1 MCDLC
6 YSIFISFSLIYADLY
21 ALSRYFATNSSVKA
35 LESQVASSS
44 GSEQIGSIKDRTQP
58 DESELRL
65 AQLQYQLP
73 SNEPGTLMHLVEDA
87 NGEDE
92 DDEETRECKIL
103 FKNKKFFL
111 SREVR

>member
-1 MCDLC
+1 MN
-6 YSIFISFSLIYADLY
+6 YVDLY
-21 ALSRYFATNSSVKA
+21 ALSRYFAANSSA
-35 LESQVASSS
+35 SASESQAASSS
-44 GSEQIGSIKDRTQP
+44 GSEQMVITKDGTHP

-65 AQLQYQLP
+65 AQLQHQLP

-92 DDEETRECKIL
+92 DDEETKECKML